1 MGQQASAIIGAV
13 GSLDCCSTWAKYVC
27 NSGHLHSKCG
37 CCELDAET
45 EKIELSSDSELEL
58 EVADCCSARKA

>member
-1 MGQQASAIIGAV
+1 MGQQASGIVGALV
-13 GSLDCCSTWAKYVC
+13 KMDPCASCARYVC
-27 NSGHLHSKCG
+27 NAGHFHSKCG

-58 EVADCCSARKA
+58 EVADCCSVRKA